1 MRGASRGSLPTISNP
16 QMTYGQRYEHMTKL
30 ANYSELTEMQIWKE
44 YEKLR
49 ACLK

>member
-1 MRGASRGSLPTISNP
+1 
-16 QMTYGQRYEHMTKL
+16 MTYGQRYEHMTKL